1 MKVVLTGCYQ
11 LPKNPQHTGTGSKC
25 LYLIMSSN
33 NQLQCRLTTPTRWC
47 WWPGT
52 GAGRPSP
59 ATARRPWCRPTPSQR
74 RQWSPHTAGAP
85 PVITTVSLYSTHL
98 GHWLFM
104 SIIYNEA
111 CWMST
116 RTRVKLGSQPLQGK
130 KPREKSSIFNA
141 SKHFKFFLWSP
152 LNLWG

>member
-85 PVITTVSLYSTHL
+85 PVITTVREASIYTTS
-98 GHWLFM
+98 WLCLL
-104 SIIYNEA
+104 SQEGIYYKWAN
-111 CWMST
+111 
-116 RTRVKLGSQPLQGK
+116 VKMTL
-130 KPREKSSIFNA
+130 
-141 SKHFKFFLWSP
+141 KFHFLWST
-152 LNLWG
+152 LF